1 MSYDDF
7 VKWLD
12 NLDVATVNANPI
24 PFKLSDFEEH
34 DDFTKS
40 MFLAGRFFSSSED
53 IVVRYSKPYTED
65 KTEVIVQFNIVRSKA
80 KMFYNYIKNSEKDIT
95 CFLTTNKEIKECIK
109 FFNSLAV
116 KGEDM
121 VSLSSKE
128 LDYTSMLKDEFDEYN
143 KRRVELGKDIA
154 NAILITITNVHDF
167 EIEIDYPLLRYG
179 FLSNFEG
186 DGDFKEIKAWVKSE
200 ILKIKE

>member
-12 NLDVATVNANPI
+12 NLDVTSVDANPI
-24 PFKLSDFEEH
+24 PYKLTDFEEH
-34 DDFTKS
+34 IDFTKS

-65 KTEVIVQFNIVRSKA
+65 KENVIVQFQIVRSKA
-80 KMFYNYIKNSEKDIT
+80 KMFYNYIKNSEKSIA

-109 FFNSLAV
+109 FFNSLGV

-128 LDYTSMLKDEFDEYN
+128 LDYTSMLKDEFEEYN
-143 KRRVELGKDIA
+143 KRRIEMGKDIA

-167 EIEIDYPLLRYG
+167 EKEIDYPLLRYG

-186 DGDFKEIKAWVKSE
+186 DGDFNEIKSWVKSE